1 MQEHMAQVH
10 PTQQAA
16 GPIAKVFAR
25 KFSFVVAFT
34 LVFFV
39 TFSVLQAFDLVP
51 EEIAKEEV
59 RSAKLT
65 ASVAETIVAAPELP
79 SRIEIPAI
87 KMDAEIANPTSTNV
101 AALDRALLKSAV
113 RYPTSARLGE
123 EGNVILFGHSSYLPV
138 VNNDAYKIFNEIQK
152 LKKGDRITVYGT
164 RTAYVYE
171 VATVEEKDADAD
183 AIPLIVGEPTLT
195 LSTCDSFGKKTDRF
209 VVTAKLVGSH
219 PIED

>member
-1 MQEHMAQVH
+1 MAQVH
-10 PTQQAA
+10 DTQKAL
-16 GPIAKVFAR
+16 GPIARVFAR
-25 KFSFVVAFT
+25 KFSFVAAFT

-39 TFSVLQAFDLVP
+39 SFSVLQAFDLVP

-59 RSAKLT
+59 KEERLT
-65 ASVAETIVAAPELP
+65 ASVAETVKAFPEYP
-79 SRIEIPAI
+79 TRVEIPAI
-87 KMDAEIANPTSTNV
+87 GMDAEIANPTSTNV
-101 AALDRALLKSAV
+101 AALDRALLKTAV

-138 VNNDAYKIFNEIQK
+138 VNNEAYKIFNEIQK
-152 LKKGDRITVYGT
+152 LEKGDRITVYGAE
-164 RTAYVYE
+164 TAYVYE

-183 AIPLIVGEPTLT
+183 AIPLTVGEPTLT